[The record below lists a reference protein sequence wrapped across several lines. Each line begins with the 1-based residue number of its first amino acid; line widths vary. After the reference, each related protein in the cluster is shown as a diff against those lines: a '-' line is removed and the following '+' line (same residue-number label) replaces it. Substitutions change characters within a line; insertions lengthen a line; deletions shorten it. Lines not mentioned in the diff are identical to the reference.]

1 LTQSGQHAIDSRL
14 RILVVVHGFPPDTWA
29 GTEVYALELATALAR
44 RGHTLTIVARTPARD
59 SEAEW
64 NVARGTFRDLPV
76 LRVARRIDNLGVR
89 DTYLP
94 AGAREVFER
103 ILDEERPDV
112 VHVQHLLHLSVAWL
126 DVLRERGIP
135 SVITYN
141 DYWVVCA
148 RVQMQRTD
156 GRSCASNRGHGCIV
170 CITGHRPA
178 LIPAAQRVLPLF
190 EPVVR
195 RLLGRM
201 GRRRRL
207 GRMVRNWIDTM
218 DRHSEILERCGRA
231 DLGIAPSRFLR
242 AKLLDSGYF
251 DPARL
256 EHSIYGMRVPS
267 SIPAKNPR
275 PAGVALRVGFI
286 GSILTYKGVEVLVRA
301 MQLLRERPIELVIHG
316 DHRPREDEFHARVT
330 EIALATRTHFAGRFD
345 NARISEI
352 HADLDVLVVPS
363 TWYENSPLTIHEAF
377 LHGTPVVTS
386 DYGGMRENVRHEVD
400 GLHFQVGDERSL
412 ADALDRLARDHELLT
427 RLARGV
433 PAVKSIEVDAVE
445 TEARYRK
452 LLAARAASPDRQG
465 PRSPSDR
472 GASTP

>member
-1 LTQSGQHAIDSRL
+1 MSEPISRATRPL

-29 GTEVYALELATALAR
+29 GTEVYALELASALAR
-44 RGHTLTIVARTPARD
+44 RGHVLTIVARSPARD
-59 SEAEW
+59 GEAEW
-64 NVARGTFRDLPV
+64 NLTRGTFRDLPV
-76 LRVARRIDNLGVR
+76 VRVARRIDNLGVR
-89 DTYLP
+89 ETYLP
-94 AGAREVFER
+94 PGARAVFEQV
-103 ILDEERPDV
+103 LDEERPDV

-126 DVLRERGIP
+126 DVLHERGIP
-135 SVITYN
+135 CVVTYN
-141 DYWVVCA
+141 DYWVACA

-156 GRSCASNRGHGCIV
+156 GRSCASNQGHGCIV
-170 CITGHRPA
+170 CITGHAPA
-178 LIPAAQRVLPLF
+178 LVPVARRAFPLL

-195 RLLGRM
+195 RVLGRM

-218 DRHSEILERCGRA
+218 DRHPEILKRCGRA
-231 DLGIAPSRFLR
+231 ELGIAPSRFLR
-242 AKLLDSGYF
+242 AKLLDTGFF
-251 DPARL
+251 DPERL
-256 EHSIYGMRVPS
+256 EHSVYGMRVPS
-267 SIPAKNPR
+267 TIPAKNAR
-275 PAGVALRVGFI
+275 PEAVALRVGFI
-286 GSILTYKGVEVLVRA
+286 GSILSYKGVEVLVRA
-301 MQLLRERPIELVIHG
+301 MQLLRESPIELVIHG
-316 DHRPREDEFHARVT
+316 DHRPLEDAFHARVT
-330 EIALATRTHFAGRFD
+330 EVARGSRTRFAGRFD

-400 GLHFQVGDERSL
+400 GLHFQVGDEHSL
-412 ADALDRLARDHELLT
+412 ADALGRLARDHELLA

-433 PAVKSIEVDAVE
+433 PAVKSIERDALE

-452 LLAARAASPDRQG
+452 LLAREPATDRQAV
-465 PRSPSDR
+465 RSASDG